1 MAIALSGL
9 TAGGLLLVEGTGL
22 LRGAATVLALQ
33 VGALAAGAWS
43 AEDTPGEALPDA
55 LRLWWTGALGAM
67 ALAAALTTFWQFRG
81 LPGAPVYRGLG
92 LGVLVGLPQLTL
104 GGTAA
109 LLSRGRRTASALLA
123 GSAAGF
129 FLGGT
134 VVLPHLPPA
143 ATLFGCMVVLGLSAG
158 MHAALGGGAGADGG
172 EPTP

>member
-158 MHAALGGGAGADGG
+158 MHAALGGEAGADGG
-172 EPTP
+172 EPAP